1 MTCALEI
8 VEREMIFASAD
19 KTAGSKFSAVYFSYI
34 FVAEL
39 DKTLSF
45 YYNLCYITI
54 IIKRKRGKNMP
65 PKVKITKEMI
75 IDAAFEIARSD
86 GAEKINARTVSKKL
100 GCSTQPVMY
109 HFKTI
114 EELKK
119 TVYIKADEYH
129 SEYINNIQSE
139 NPMKD
144 IGLNY
149 IRFAETEKNLFRFL
163 FQTNEF
169 TGKNISELIN
179 SEELQPVIAILRKE
193 AEVNTEQAKTI
204 FRLLFLIAHGYASMF
219 ANNEMTYDEQ
229 TMISDLDLVFEG
241 TVYSLKGDL

>member
-1 MTCALEI
+1 
-8 VEREMIFASAD
+8 
-19 KTAGSKFSAVYFSYI
+19 
-34 FVAEL
+34 
-39 DKTLSF
+39 
-45 YYNLCYITI
+45 
-54 IIKRKRGKNMP
+54 MP

-129 SEYINNIQSE
+129 SKYINNIQSE

-229 TMISDLDLVFEG
+229 TIISDLDLVFEG

>member
-1 MTCALEI
+1 
-8 VEREMIFASAD
+8 
-19 KTAGSKFSAVYFSYI
+19 
-34 FVAEL
+34 
-39 DKTLSF
+39 
-45 YYNLCYITI
+45 
-54 IIKRKRGKNMP
+54 MP

>member
-1 MTCALEI
+1 
-8 VEREMIFASAD
+8 
-19 KTAGSKFSAVYFSYI
+19 
-34 FVAEL
+34 
-39 DKTLSF
+39 
-45 YYNLCYITI
+45 
-54 IIKRKRGKNMP
+54 MP

-229 TMISDLDLVFEG
+229 AIISDLDLVFEG

>member
-1 MTCALEI
+1 
-8 VEREMIFASAD
+8 
-19 KTAGSKFSAVYFSYI
+19 
-34 FVAEL
+34 
-39 DKTLSF
+39 
-45 YYNLCYITI
+45 
-54 IIKRKRGKNMP
+54 MP

-75 IDAAFEIARSD
+75 IDAAFEIARSE
-86 GAEKINARTVSKKL
+86 GAENINARTVSKKL

-119 TVYIKADEYH
+119 TVYVKADEYH
-129 SEYINNIQSE
+129 SEYITNIQSDNIQSDNIQSE

-169 TGKNISELIN
+169 IGKNISELIN
-179 SEELQPVIAILRKE
+179 SEELQPIIAILSKE
-193 AEVNTEQAKTI
+193 VEVNTEQAKTI
-204 FRLLFLIAHGYASMF
+204 FRSLFLIAHGYASMF

-229 TMISDLDLVFEG
+229 TIISDLDLVFDG
-241 TVYSLKGDL
+241 TVYSIRVGRN

>member
-1 MTCALEI
+1 
-8 VEREMIFASAD
+8 
-19 KTAGSKFSAVYFSYI
+19 
-34 FVAEL
+34 
-39 DKTLSF
+39 
-45 YYNLCYITI
+45 
-54 IIKRKRGKNMP
+54 MP

-75 IDAAFEIARSD
+75 IDAAFEIARSE
-86 GAEKINARTVSKKL
+86 GAENINARTVSKKL

-119 TVYIKADEYH
+119 TVYVKADEYH
-129 SEYINNIQSE
+129 SEYITNIQSE

-169 TGKNISELIN
+169 IGKNICELIN
-179 SEELQPVIAILRKE
+179 SEELQPIIVAAGLFCRKMDGRFCRKKPDTDVRR
-193 AEVNTEQAKTI
+193 AGRIDVA
-204 FRLLFLIAHGYASMF
+204 G
-219 ANNEMTYDEQ
+219 
-229 TMISDLDLVFEG
+229 VFCRTREG
-241 TVYSLKGDL
+241 RGQSRSLH